1 MLDELVAVA
10 FASSVARSNEAT
22 EMSITSPL
30 VPFCQRHTVPRAA
43 TASAAGVPAPGL
55 HEPSRLK
62 LGLKSYIVCSDT
74 RVVQGT
80 STGVDDDVAL
90 GSVGSV
96 PGVGV
101 ALPDGV
107 AVLGVVGAGSGV
119 VQPVSS
125 ADATSRADADVTRT
139 GERRAMPPFWP
150 RYGRKPGRDGRG
162 G

>member
-10 FASSVARSNEAT
+10 FASSVPSSNEAT

-30 VPFCQRHTVPRAA
+30 VPFCQRHTVPRAV
-43 TASAAGVPAPGL
+43 TASAAGVPASGL

-101 ALPDGV
+101 ELSDGM
-107 AVLGVVGAGSGV
+107 VLGVVGAGSGV